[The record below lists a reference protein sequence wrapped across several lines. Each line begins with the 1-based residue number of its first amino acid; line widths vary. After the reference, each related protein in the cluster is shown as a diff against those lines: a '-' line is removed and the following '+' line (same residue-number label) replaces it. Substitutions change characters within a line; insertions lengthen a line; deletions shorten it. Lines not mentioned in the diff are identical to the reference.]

1 MENKYSIQ
9 CGKTTDEFL
18 YLQKLCAE
26 KAIELS
32 TTIEI
37 SDQDKEVSVPF
48 WTTDIPELIGV
59 AYYQKSTTDIFLTR
73 IDFSE
78 STL

>member
-1 MENKYSIQ
+1 MKESFSIQ
-9 CGKTTDEFL
+9 CGKTTDDL
-18 YLQKLCAE
+18 LNLQKLCAE

-32 TTIEI
+32 KTIEI
-37 SDQDKEVSVPF
+37 ADKDKEVSVPF

-59 AYYQKSTTDIFLTR
+59 AYFQKVKAGNFLAK

>member
-1 MENKYSIQ
+1 MKNDFSIQ
-9 CGKTTDEFL
+9 CGKTTDDFL
-18 YLQKLCAE
+18 SLQKICAE

-32 TTIEI
+32 KTIEI
-37 SDQDKEVSVPF
+37 ADQDKEVSVPF

-59 AYYQKSTTDIFLTR
+59 AYFQKSKSGNFLTK

>member
-1 MENKYSIQ
+1 MDNKFLIQ

-18 YLQKLCAE
+18 YLQKICAE

-32 TTIEI
+32 TTIDI

-59 AYYQKSTTDIFLTR
+59 AYYQKLIAGTLLTK

>member
-1 MENKYSIQ
+1 MQDFSIQ
-9 CGKTTDEFL
+9 CGKTTDGL
-18 YLQKLCAE
+18 LRLQNLCAK

-37 SDQDKEVSVPF
+37 ADPDKEVSVPF

-59 AYYQKSTTDIFLTR
+59 AYFKKFKKGNFLTK